1 MDIMCFTFAKW
12 CGFLNLQVILEIN
25 TLSPRFVYHCAT
37 LRLRNQERIWDNDL
51 AKKGFRLFFAVRE
64 PLSVV
69 NIAPLISY
77 IPRNTQVINIKKK
90 SKYM

>member
-1 MDIMCFTFAKW
+1 MFYLCKMV

-69 NIAPLISY
+69 NIAPPHIIYSQEY
-77 IPRNTQVINIKKK
+77 TGN
-90 SKYM
+90 KY